1 MEKRIYIAIDLKSF
15 YASVECME
23 RGLDPL
29 NTNLVVADESK
40 TEKTICLAVTP
51 SLKKYG
57 IPGRA
62 RLFEVIAK
70 LKEINKLRLQQ
81 EGIDKFRD
89 KSIYQDQLDKEKDLE
104 VSFIAAPPRMAH
116 YIEYSTKIF
125 DVYLKYV
132 SREDIHVYSI
142 DEVFIDATNYLRARK
157 QSAREF
163 AKEIIL
169 DVEKT
174 TGITAAGGI
183 GTNMYLAKIAMDIV
197 AKHIDEDQD
206 GVRLA
211 LLNEKA
217 YRYLLWDHKPLTD
230 FWRLGR
236 GYQKRLHSVGLY
248 TMGDIARCSLGKSH
262 DYHNEDLLY
271 KMFGV
276 NAELLIDHAWGYES
290 TTIKDIRSYKPKNK
304 SIGHGQVLLH
314 PYKFEDAKIV
324 LKEMIDGLCLDLVEK
339 GIETNQIVLTI
350 GYDIENVD
358 YNFKGEYKVDSFGRK
373 APKKSHGTIN
383 IPIITSSSKIITK
396 EVLDWYDQNVNKN
409 YTLRRINLV
418 ASSLFIDGRSDSSK
432 QLMFLT
438 SPQEEIDTKSLE
450 KEKRIQQATLEIKK
464 KFGKNALLKGL
475 SLEDEATAR
484 QRNSSIGG
492 HKA

>member
-230 FWRLGR
+230 FWRIGR

-304 SIGHGQVLLH
+304 KLFSMILYGHPGIGKTSIATAIAEELGMRYRNLNAVVNN
-314 PYKFEDAKIV
+314 KKDFDIV
-324 LKEMIDGLCLDLVEK
+324 FVYIFIL
-339 GIETNQIVLTI
+339 
-350 GYDIENVD
+350 
-358 YNFKGEYKVDSFGRK
+358 
-373 APKKSHGTIN
+373 A
-383 IPIITSSSKIITK
+383 SKI
-396 EVLDWYDQNVNKN
+396 
-409 YTLRRINLV
+409 
-418 ASSLFIDGRSDSSK
+418 SP
-432 QLMFLT
+432 FL
-438 SPQEEIDTKSLE
+438 P
-450 KEKRIQQATLEIKK
+450 
-464 KFGKNALLKGL
+464 
-475 SLEDEATAR
+475 
-484 QRNSSIGG
+484 
-492 HKA
+492 